1 MSFDPG
7 LDVRVTENPIG
18 FEFGPNVFGPT
29 PEYRSL
35 DSIRKSLY
43 DPSCDGPDPVYA
55 IVMDV
60 GKRGHQQ
67 ELEKRHLLFGIVT
80 YAAGRLG
87 NEPVRSQGH
96 VHRVSTHSGWA
107 PPEVY
112 EIWRGR
118 GIVYMQELAADD
130 PGRCF
135 AVVGE
140 PGDVIVVPPGWAH
153 ATISADPETPLT
165 FAAWCDR
172 EYGYVYDQ
180 VRARQGLAWYALFDD
195 GGRLKWYRNAN
206 YRPRDLCI
214 GSPHDYRA
222 LGLVGGTPIY
232 AQFERNPAAIQW
244 ISNPALR
251 KENWAG
257 FTPCQTERRG

>member
-1 MSFDPG
+1 MSIDPG
-7 LDVRVTENPIG
+7 LDVRVTEHPMG
-18 FEFGPNVFGPT
+18 FQFGPNIFGPA

-43 DPSCDGPDPVYA
+43 DPFCEGPDPVYA

-60 GKRGHQQ
+60 GKREHRQ
-67 ELEKRHLLFGIVT
+67 ELEKRQLLFGIVT

-96 VHRVSTHSGWA
+96 IHRVSAHSGWA

-118 GIVYMQELAADD
+118 GVVYMQEFAADD

-153 ATISADPETPLT
+153 ATISADPRTPLT

-172 EYGYVYDQ
+172 EYGFVYDQ
-180 VRARQGLAWYALFDD
+180 VRAHRGLAWYALLDDD
-195 GGRLKWYRNAN
+195 GRLQWCRNTSYLA
-206 YRPRDLCI
+206 RDLCI
-214 GSPHDYRA
+214 GRPRDYRE
-222 LGLVGGTPIY
+222 LSLVAGTPIY
-232 AQFERNPAAIQW
+232 TQFENNPTAIQW
-244 ISNPALR
+244 VSNPALR
-251 KENWAG
+251 KEIWSS
-257 FTPCQTERRG
+257 FTPCRIEAD